1 MCVTS
6 SLQSLGEKTGA
17 LKKKDP
23 NTPATV
29 TGTQV
34 DYEEP
39 TNTAQDTQSLKIK
52 RRKKVGKNLGTA
64 NVLKGPTGMGGGD
77 LNYPT

>member
-1 MCVTS
+1 MCVGGGPMPPIATA
-6 SLQSLGEKTGA
+6 LGV
-17 LKKKDP
+17 KKKDT

-39 TNTAQDTQSLKIK
+39 TNTAQDTQSLKITK
-52 RRKKVGKNLGTA
+52 RKKVGKNLGTA
-64 NVLKGPTGMGGGD
+64 NVLKRPTGMGGGD